1 MKPEATNN
9 VPEWN
14 LKSTKGYQKMEN
26 ETTVSEVSF
35 LPKSM
40 QKIMGEEN
48 GESSLQFLQTTEQ
61 MDRRPAPIANTKISA
76 LQCKWSRTHLHW
88 PHHREPVLSAVQSS
102 LDEKNDGLPD
112 ASQPERTAEKDS
124 MKRKATLKKL
134 MIKGLNN
141 EKDEIETN
149 KYLEHWGS
157 NPEVRDMV
165 HEFLNTAKSKDKTVN
180 IQSRS

>member
-1 MKPEATNN
+1 M
-9 VPEWN
+9 
-14 LKSTKGYQKMEN
+14 
-26 ETTVSEVSF
+26 
-35 LPKSM
+35 
-40 QKIMGEEN
+40 
-48 GESSLQFLQTTEQ
+48 
-61 MDRRPAPIANTKISA
+61 
-76 LQCKWSRTHLHW
+76 
-88 PHHREPVLSAVQSS
+88 QSS

-112 ASQPERTAEKDS
+112 ASQPEGTAEQNN
-124 MKRKATLKKL
+124 MKRKATLKNL

-180 IQSRS
+180 VQSRS